1 MATGIPVRAD
11 FVVELIRG
19 QGYAV
24 FDLAGK
30 RLTEPTPFHPV
41 ADRQRSA
48 FQREADRKAKRGPR
62 ACLRCRHAFESE
74 GIHNR
79 MCAPCRLQATA
90 DSDAPFS
97 FGAIHGRKRSA

>member
-1 MATGIPVRAD
+1 MATSIPVRAD

-30 RLTEPTPFHPV
+30 RLSEPTPFRPV
-41 ADRQRSA
+41 AERQRSTLQA
-48 FQREADRKAKRGPR
+48 EADRKAKRGPR
-62 ACLRCRHAFESE
+62 ACLRCGHGFESE

-79 MCAPCRLQATA
+79 MCTPCRAGATA
-90 DSDAPFS
+90 DSAAPFS

>member
-1 MATGIPVRAD
+1 MTAQISRSRSKGSREMA
-11 FVVELIRG
+11 LIFANR
-19 QGYAV
+19 
-24 FDLAGK
+24 
-30 RLTEPTPFHPV
+30 
-41 ADRQRSA
+41 
-48 FQREADRKAKRGPR
+48 
-62 ACLRCRHAFESE
+62 CLRCGHGFESE